1 MNGRCIVLVRFQVR
15 KPMDKNIYIEN
26 VCENNEKIFE
36 NYVANVT
43 RLKLE
48 SEVVLTTILRT
59 V

>member
-1 MNGRCIVLVRFQVR
+1 
-15 KPMDKNIYIEN
+15 MDKNIYIEN

-43 RLKLE
+43 RLRLK

>member
-1 MNGRCIVLVRFQVR
+1 
-15 KPMDKNIYIEN
+15 MDKNIYIEN

-43 RLKLE
+43 RLRLE